1 MATVGASS
9 AVPKWRFVADLL
21 RHACPL
27 SEPILSGSTAKPFS
41 PCKIPPHRYCKASLL
56 ALPLPSLVWEIPY
69 SLELSVRKRKLC
81 FTLYMWESLAAMQHL
96 GPNLTWL
103 KTQFIFI
110 KESLWLCFSVWH
122 LITREA
128 FKSLRN
134 SHVQRHE
141 FQKMK
146 TLKTQCGY
154 LPPARLSSQP
164 QLWSSS
170 G

>member
-1 MATVGASS
+1 MPAQ
-9 AVPKWRFVADLL
+9 PF
-21 RHACPL
+21 P
-27 SEPILSGSTAKPFS
+27 SGGLWLTCCAMPARSQSLFYQEALQSPSLPAKYPHTDIAKP
-41 PCKIPPHRYCKASLL
+41 HSLL
-56 ALPLPSLVWEIPY
+56 YRFLPLCGKSRIVWN
-69 SLELSVRKRKLC
+69 SVRKRKLC

-128 FKSLRN
+128 SKSLRN